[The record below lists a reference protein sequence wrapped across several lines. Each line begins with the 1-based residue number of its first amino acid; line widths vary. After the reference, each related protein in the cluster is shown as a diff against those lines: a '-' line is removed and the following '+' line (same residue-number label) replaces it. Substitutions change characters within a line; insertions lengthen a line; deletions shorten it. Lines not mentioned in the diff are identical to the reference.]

1 MCELRKRRRRGTYS
15 AFLDVNKEDET
26 VWSTTEVCKGVSEF
40 VEGVEASIVLDGE
53 QSRWFKVEK
62 GLRQG
67 CTLSPLLYS
76 IYVMGIVEKLEEGSQ
91 GVKEDEE
98 KCGTLLYADDIM
110 LLAVNG

>member
-1 MCELRKRRRRGTYS
+1 MYWMGS
-15 AFLDVNKEDET
+15 
-26 VWSTTEVCKGVSEF
+26 S
-40 VEGVEASIVLDGE
+40 
-53 QSRWFKVEK
+53 QVEK

-98 KCGTLLYADDIM
+98 RCGLYICGWYH
-110 LLAVNG
+110 VVG